1 MNKAAPEK
9 AVLNVQ
15 AIGSFALLV
24 ILLIVAFI
32 GAAVGSLAP
41 IDFIYDGI

>member
-32 GAAVGSLAP
+32 SAAVGSLAP